1 VVETSL
7 RQTGAALFRHMG
19 FQDAGRS
26 MIGRFELVWFILSL
40 GTSD

>member
-1 VVETSL
+1 
-7 RQTGAALFRHMG
+7 MG